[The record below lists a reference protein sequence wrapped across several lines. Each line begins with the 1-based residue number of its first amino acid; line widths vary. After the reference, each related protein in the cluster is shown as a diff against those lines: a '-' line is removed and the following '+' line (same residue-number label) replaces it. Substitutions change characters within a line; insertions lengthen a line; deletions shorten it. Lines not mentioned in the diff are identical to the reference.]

1 MSTATASSGETAVA
15 LSFSEEARRR
25 REAPTAPVPEIAKG
39 PEVPAAGYVMD
50 EIAEGIFWLGDGSYQ
65 TMFVVTTRA

>member
-1 MSTATASSGETAVA
+1 M
-15 LSFSEEARRR
+15 
-25 REAPTAPVPEIAKG
+25 PEIAKG